1 METFNKYLPDGFYT
15 AGNLNP
21 TFDWEKQSI
30 AVYDKYAILFGMI
43 AMMYLPTVFGLKQ
56 YMENRKPY
64 NLQVP
69 LVCWNFGL
77 AIFSLYGA
85 IVTMPPALGRIQ
97 TNGSCLPTPLG

>member
-1 METFNKYLPDGFYT
+1 MNIVNEYLPAGFYT

-56 YMENRKPY
+56 
-64 NLQVP
+64 
-69 LVCWNFGL
+69 CFGCGVNKVSGL
-77 AIFSLYGA
+77 
-85 IVTMPPALGRIQ
+85 LG
-97 TNGSCLPTPLG
+97 TPIMQ